1 MQAAFELFGSI
12 KHVQLHDGPAHA
24 PKTTGPLI
32 LNYNYAIVI
41 YRDKSSAVAACGA
54 MNGVLVTLDKRVRA
68 ETLEVSF
75 ASGQASP
82 ESDDSDEELD
92 ETDKSLAQPDGP
104 ESDDMDLDG
113 SDGDY

>member
-1 MQAAFELFGSI
+1 M
-12 KHVQLHDGPAHA
+12 
-24 PKTTGPLI
+24 
-32 LNYNYAIVI
+32 
-41 YRDKSSAVAACGA
+41 
-54 MNGVLVTLDKRVRA
+54 RA

-82 ESDDSDEELD
+82 ESDDTDEELD

>member
-1 MQAAFELFGSI
+1 MPQTPLFTTGNYLVHLFG
-12 KHVQLHDGPAHA
+12 AA
-24 PKTTGPLI
+24 P
-32 LNYNYAIVI
+32 
-41 YRDKSSAVAACGA
+41 
-54 MNGVLVTLDKRVRA
+54 
-68 ETLEVSF
+68 F

>member
-1 MQAAFELFGSI
+1 
-12 KHVQLHDGPAHA
+12 
-24 PKTTGPLI
+24 
-32 LNYNYAIVI
+32 
-41 YRDKSSAVAACGA
+41 
-54 MNGVLVTLDKRVRA
+54 MNGALVTLDKRVRA

-104 ESDDMDLDG
+104 KSDDMDLDG